1 MTRRAFAIIVLLAA
15 TSAFCF
21 GDSYGDSYDSAP
33 LFIEFHWQ
41 TFSNI
46 SRFQE
51 STTNLPPEVRSN
63 ILAYLHEMN
72 VSWKTENS
80 GDLWMTNDFR
90 LVWRATDGTNYVVH
104 WQPISRLTLTLQNAW
119 EASGW
124 PNYCITAAIQDAGA
138 TNLVISSGLCD
149 DPFTRFPL
157 KDYKAFVDFE
167 LAEARRELDQELG
180 EAVLKAQK

>member
-90 LVWRATDGTNYVVH
+90 LVWRATDGTNYVV
-104 WQPISRLTLTLQNAW
+104 
-119 EASGW
+119 
-124 PNYCITAAIQDAGA
+124 QDAGA
-138 TNLVISSGLCD
+138 TNLIISSGLCD